1 MRILLSLCGLS
12 PQVVTETLYALVV
25 AGEPA
30 WIPDEVHV
38 ITTRS
43 GRQLIEERLL
53 HPLKGYFHKFCLD
66 YKFVGKIKFSA
77 SMIHV
82 IPGIDGELDDIRTSD
97 DNRRLADYIMAVVKE
112 CTADPKTTL
121 HASLAG
127 GRKTMSFY
135 LGMAM
140 QFFARREDL
149 LSHVLVNA
157 PFENHPDF
165 FYPPINTARLTVFDR
180 QTGQPYHI
188 ESTTARIELAYLP
201 FIRLRNRL
209 PKEIE
214 PKISF
219 ADLVDQTQ
227 RSFDTSTSISTAAT
241 LIFYP
246 TECRLQIADAKI
258 SLTAVEAAIYNII
271 LLAKK
276 NCCLKKTCTD
286 CYECYMSPFAFEAET
301 ILHFLENRW
310 GPWSG
315 RLEKL
320 RHRLTQQGDRREWFL
335 QHRSRL
341 NRKIRKVIFNNS
353 PIEIISTGAY
363 GQSVYGI
370 KLDKQQILIFPS
382 TPKNRPQAIK
392 SGVVDGDDN

>member
-1 MRILLSLCGLS
+1 MSKRCREKKSRRVLLSLCGLS

-25 AGEPA
+25 TGKPA

-43 GRQLIEERLL
+43 GRLLIEERLL
-53 HPLKGYFHKFCLD
+53 HPEKGFFHQFCHEYGVTGEID
-66 YKFVGKIKFSA
+66 FSP

-82 IPGIDGELDDIRTSD
+82 VSGVDGELEDIRTSD

-112 CTADPKTTL
+112 CTSDPQTEL

-127 GRKTMSFY
+127 GRKTMSLY

-140 QFFARREDL
+140 QFFARRQDV
-149 LSHVLVNA
+149 LSHVLVGA

-165 FYPPINTARLTVFDR
+165 FYPPVKPVKLTVFDR
-180 QTGQPYHI
+180 LTGQPYQVD
-188 ESTTARIELAYLP
+188 STGARIELAHLP
-201 FIRLRNRL
+201 FVRLRDRL
-209 PKEIE
+209 PEDIDAE
-214 PKISF
+214 ISF
-219 ADLVDQTQ
+219 ADLVDHTQ
-227 RSFDTSTSISTAAT
+227 KCLDLPVPAGVTA

-246 TECRLQIADAKI
+246 DDCCLRVASNEII
-258 SLTAVEAAIYNII
+258 LTPVEAAIYNLV

-276 NCCLKKTCTD
+276 SCRKEKSCAGCH
-286 CYECYMSPFAFEAET
+286 ECYMSPFAFEAEA
-301 ILHFLENRW
+301 ILRFLENRW
-310 GPWSG
+310 GAWSG

-320 RHRLTQQGDRREWFL
+320 RIRLTQQGDRREWFL

-341 NRKIRKVIFNNS
+341 NRKIRRVVRDGNL
-353 PIEIISTGAY
+353 EIISTGPY

-370 KLDKQQILIFPS
+370 KLDKQLIVIIPS
-382 TPKNRPQAIK
+382 T
-392 SGVVDGDDN
+392 S